1 MGYDATT
8 FPKVVQSWLDR
19 GWLQSGHS
27 LIEFGAQEFYEGTE
41 ADICSGLTAFLGR
54 PIDRV
59 PEIRTVYEAI
69 GVKYDLNRRG
79 RHAWL
84 DVFRPEQLLRLPS
97 TGEAFSISLTT
108 KVPSSIS

>member
-69 GVKYDLNRRG
+69 GVKYCSIDVDGTHGSTFLNSS
-79 RHAWL
+79 
-84 DVFRPEQLLRLPS
+84 PLPS